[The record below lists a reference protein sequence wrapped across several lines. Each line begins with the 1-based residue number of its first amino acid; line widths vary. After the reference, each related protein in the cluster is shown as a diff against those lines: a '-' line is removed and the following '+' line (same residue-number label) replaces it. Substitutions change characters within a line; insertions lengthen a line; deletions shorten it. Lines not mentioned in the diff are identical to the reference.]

1 MSVSGSKS
9 VILGLVPLIAFRRYR
24 GTDRVVV
31 AFYVIIS
38 TGIAVDGDMLPCD
51 TADLT
56 GGNIWVSTLR
66 AYIQALR

>member
-38 TGIAVDGDMLPCD
+38 TGIAVDGDMLPYE
-51 TADLT
+51 TADPD
-56 GGNIWVSTLR
+56 GW
-66 AYIQALR
+66 

>member
-9 VILGLVPLIAFRRYR
+9 VILGLVSLIAFRRYR

-51 TADLT
+51 TFRPRGSELSRVTA
-56 GGNIWVSTLR
+56 LR
-66 AYIQALR
+66 AASSS

>member
-1 MSVSGSKS
+1 M
-9 VILGLVPLIAFRRYR
+9 PLIAYRRYS
-24 GTDRVVV
+24 GTDGLVV

-66 AYIQALR
+66 AYI

>member
-38 TGIAVDGDMLPCD
+38 TDIAVDGDMSPYD
-51 TADLT
+51 TFRPT
-56 GGNIWVSTLR
+56 GGNYLG
-66 AYIQALR
+66 